1 MTELVELGD
10 GALKVYT
17 QSAIETEY
25 IYNEIFLHNCYGG
38 IDLPER
44 PFVLDVGGNIGMFVL
59 FLKSSRPQAEILS
72 FEPMPASREIFAR
85 NMALHKIDDVTL
97 HPCALGSRAESN
109 VTFSFYPL
117 LPANSTRHPEIKE
130 LPKDQ
135 MAEKVD
141 RKTVE
146 HYYHAEE
153 VTADV
158 ERLAAFIPEDRT
170 VDLLKIDVEGAEADV
185 LLGVDEGQW
194 PRIRQVIAEVVDMDG
209 RLATICD
216 LLRGAGFAVD
226 AEQAP
231 LTEDEDRY
239 YMVRALRA

>member
-1 MTELVELGD
+1 MAELVELGN

-25 IYNEIFLHNCYGG
+25 IYDEIFQQGCYGG

-44 PFVLDVGGNIGMFVL
+44 PLVFDAGANIGMFVL
-59 FLKSSRPQAEILS
+59 FVKAGHPDAEIVS
-72 FEPMPASREIFAR
+72 FEPMPESRDLFHR
-85 NMALHKIDDVTL
+85 NMALHGIDDVTL
-97 HPCALGSRAESN
+97 RECALGRRAEPN
-109 VTFSFYPL
+109 VSFSFYPL

-146 HYYHAEE
+146 QFYHAQE
-153 VTADV
+153 VHADV
-158 ERLAAFIPEDRT
+158 ERLAAFLPEGRD

-185 LLGVDEGQW
+185 LLGVDAEQW
-194 PRIRQVIAEVVDMDG
+194 PRIRQVVVEVADLDG

-216 LLRGAGFAVD
+216 VLRDAGFEVD
-226 AEQAP
+226 ARQAP
-231 LTEDEDRY
+231 LTEEEDRY
-239 YMVRALRA
+239 YMVYAVRP

>member
-1 MTELVELGD
+1 MAELVELGD

-17 QSAIETEY
+17 QSAVEMEY
-25 IYNEIFLHNCYGG
+25 IYNEIFRQECYGG
-38 IDLPER
+38 LDLPER
-44 PFVLDVGGNIGMFVL
+44 PFVLDAGGNVGIFVL
-59 FLKSSRPQAEILS
+59 YLKSHHPDAEVVS
-72 FEPMPASREIFAR
+72 FEPMSASRELFEK
-85 NMALHKIDDVTL
+85 NMALHGIDGVTL
-97 HPCALGSRAESN
+97 HPCALGSTTERG

-141 RKTVE
+141 RETVE

-158 ERLAAFIPEDRT
+158 ERLAAFIPAGRT

-185 LLGVDEGQW
+185 LRGVDESQW
-194 PRIRQVIAEVVDMDG
+194 PRVKRVVAEVVDMDG
-209 RLATICD
+209 RLDAICGI
-216 LLRGAGFAVD
+216 LRDAGFEVD
-226 AEQAP
+226 VQQAP
-231 LTEDEDRY
+231 MTEAEDRY
-239 YMVRALRA
+239 SMVRAVRA